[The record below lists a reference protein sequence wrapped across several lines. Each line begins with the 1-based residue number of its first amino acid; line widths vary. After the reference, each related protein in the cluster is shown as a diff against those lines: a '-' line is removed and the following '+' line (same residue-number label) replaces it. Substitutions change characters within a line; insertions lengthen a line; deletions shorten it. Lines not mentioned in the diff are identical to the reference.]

1 MGNFLYQ
8 YNRYLQFGIEADW
21 IETLYTATQGGAA
34 RSGRV
39 GTNLR
44 WEFASTFTF

>member
-8 YNRYLQFGIEADW
+8 YNRYLQFGIEMNW
-21 IETLYTATQGGAA
+21 IEALYTALQGGPA
-34 RSGRV
+34 RNGRV

-44 WEFASTFTF
+44 FEFATTFTF